1 MTADEAGATRG
12 RPVVA
17 MVAVLAV
24 WVSLRLAF
32 WQSPLLLQEARS
44 ELALADPGEAL
55 ARYSAAGA
63 EFSER
68 RARIDRDFQPLVT
81 IELARLGEGG
91 AREWVADT
99 ATEPSDPAAESTL
112 GPSRSVALAVP
123 GGLGCSEFR
132 RVANDRCSAPSPQRG
147 EAPRADRQATALASA
162 AAMADP
168 VFAPM
173 PSAPSRWLASSWLF
187 WRDDGQSGRQAAT
200 TPNYGRSQAGAVLAY
215 QLAPESMHR
224 PQGYVRATTAL
235 EGPRES
241 DLAAGLSA
249 RPLPDVPVRLAAEAR
264 LSLRDGAN
272 ELRPAAFVVTE
283 LAPFVLPAQM
293 AGEVYAQAG
302 WVGGDFATG
311 FVDAQMRLTRALTQ
325 SRDFALSAGGGAWAG
340 AQKGTRRVDVGP
352 SINASFRVGDKVYGR
367 LSADYR
373 MRVAG
378 NAAPASGPAL
388 TLSAGF

>member
-17 MVAVLAV
+17 MVVVLAV

-32 WQSPLLLQEARS
+32 WQSPLLLQEVSS
-44 ELALADPGEAL
+44 ELTLADPGETL
-55 ARYSAAGA
+55 AAYSAAGA
-63 EFSER
+63 EVWER
-68 RARIDRDFQPLVT
+68 RARLERDFQPLVT
-81 IELARLGEGG
+81 IKLAKLSKGG
-91 AREWVADT
+91 AREWVADAGT
-99 ATEPSDPAAESTL
+99 EPNGLATETAL
-112 GPSRSVALAVP
+112 GPSRSAALAVP
-123 GGLGCSEFR
+123 GGVGCNEFLR
-132 RVANDRCSAPSPQRG
+132 ASNDRCSAPSPQRG
-147 EAPRADRQATALASA
+147 EILRADRQATALASA

-173 PSAPSRWLASSWLF
+173 PSAASRWLASSWLF
-187 WRDDGQSGRQAAT
+187 WRDDSLGGRQAAT
-200 TPNYGRSQAGAVLAY
+200 SPNYGRSQAGAVLAY

-235 EGPRES
+235 EGPRER
-241 DLAAGLSA
+241 DLAAGVSA
-249 RPLPDVPVRLAAEAR
+249 RPLHDVPLRFAAEGR
-264 LSLRDGAN
+264 LSLRDGAS

-283 LAPFVLPAQM
+283 LAPFALPAQM
-293 AGEVYAQAG
+293 MGEVYAQAG
-302 WVGGDFATG
+302 WVGGEFATG
-311 FVDAQMRLTRALTQ
+311 FVDAQMRLTRALAQ
-325 SRDFALSAGGGAWAG
+325 SHGFALSAGGGAWAG

-352 SINASFRVGDKVYGR
+352 SVSASFRVGDEVYGR

-373 MRVAG
+373 VRVAG